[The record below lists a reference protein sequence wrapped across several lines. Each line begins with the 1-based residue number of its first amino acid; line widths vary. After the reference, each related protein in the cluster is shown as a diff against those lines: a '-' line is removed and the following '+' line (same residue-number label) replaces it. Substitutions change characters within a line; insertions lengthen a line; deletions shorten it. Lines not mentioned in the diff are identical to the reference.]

1 MRVLWKAFNIL
12 FWKGISNAYVRKT
25 ELTVLKISFTYS
37 DGPNLLQVCVFGPRE
52 NSSYL
57 TVSYEALGGLFISSS
72 FSASLPHFPF
82 FLFLFNPKHCFR
94 RHHFFRNAK
103 LVYAE
108 TQESTEDQLYIQ
120 LKKTFADRWN
130 RSRAPS
136 VQKRVCYPISHG
148 ESTNQDSKFVDLVDY
163 CRFFSFLGLIFKA
176 RIFFCRSHS
185 LNIFSSNI

>member
-1 MRVLWKAFNIL
+1 MIIFR
-12 FWKGISNAYVRKT
+12 
-25 ELTVLKISFTYS
+25 FTYS

-148 ESTNQDSKFVDLVDY
+148 ESTNQDSKFVDLVDF

-176 RIFFCRSHS
+176 RIFF
-185 LNIFSSNI
+185 LPFSFFKYFFFKYLI

>member
-1 MRVLWKAFNIL
+1 MNTAQNEK
-12 FWKGISNAYVRKT
+12 
-25 ELTVLKISFTYS
+25 SFTYS
-37 DGPNLLQVCVFGPRE
+37 KCPNSIQFVVFGPRE

-148 ESTNQDSKFVDLVDY
+148 ESTNQDSKFVDLVDF
-163 CRFFSFLGLIFKA
+163 CRFFLFWDWFLKLEF
-176 RIFFCRSHS
+176 FFCRSHS

>member
-1 MRVLWKAFNIL
+1 M
-12 FWKGISNAYVRKT
+12 
-25 ELTVLKISFTYS
+25 KISFTYS

-120 LKKTFADRWN
+120 LKKTL
-130 RSRAPS
+130 PS
-136 VQKRVCYPISHG
+136 AGIEHG
-148 ESTNQDSKFVDLVDY
+148 SSQSKSDH
-163 CRFFSFLGLIFKA
+163 A
-176 RIFFCRSHS
+176 SHS
-185 LNIFSSNI
+185 ATVNPQTEGYIYE